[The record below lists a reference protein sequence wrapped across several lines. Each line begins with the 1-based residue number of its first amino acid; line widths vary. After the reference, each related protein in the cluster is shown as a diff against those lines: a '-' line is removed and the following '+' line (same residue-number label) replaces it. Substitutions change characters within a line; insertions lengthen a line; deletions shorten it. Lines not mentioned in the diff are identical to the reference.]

1 MLTSISVQL
10 DELQLFKGDTVTLKG
25 KRGRD
30 TVAIVL
36 SEDDMDNGSIRMNKV
51 STAVRLTVGHCD
63 LLPNRTTPVGL

>member
-1 MLTSISVQL
+1 MHQRFSPFHDLACCANMSHALCVQL

-36 SEDDMDNGSIRMNKV
+36 SEDEMDNGSIRMNKV
-51 STAVRLTVGHCD
+51 RESA
-63 LLPNRTTPVGL
+63 LP

>member
-1 MLTSISVQL
+1 MSICMQL

-36 SEDDMDNGSIRMNKV
+36 SEDDMDNGTIRMNKV
-51 STAVRLTVGHCD
+51 RG
-63 LLPNRTTPVGL
+63 LLLLDRWKL

>member
-1 MLTSISVQL
+1 VQL

-36 SEDDMDNGSIRMNKV
+36 SEDEMDNGSIRLNKV
-51 STAVRLTVGHCD
+51 RHASQSENLTV
-63 LLPNRTTPVGL
+63 